1 MNKLLIHKSSEIE
14 VMKPSGEK
22 LWIRPQLKLHNERTR
37 VERFRIVSSE
47 LMTPTRKIKLTEN
60 FSLCQSFQL
69 LLILTAVQVIGA
81 IASFTDIS
89 ELWAVYSVTQ
99 GLQVGFCCDINWLTS
114 NHFNPSQGLLIAMLV
129 SCNCR
134 ILRLYAQPRGTK
146 KRKENYTSLRD
157 GEGGRFGILSVT
169 NPNYENFSPAQ
180 SPLIENEQNL
190 VKMSYR
196 EDDFIERNENTLQQP
211 TNDKIFG
218 DLSSAVNIKEIVSGP
233 TPTTV

>member
-1 MNKLLIHKSSEIE
+1 
-14 VMKPSGEK
+14 
-22 LWIRPQLKLHNERTR
+22 
-37 VERFRIVSSE
+37 
-47 LMTPTRKIKLTEN
+47 
-60 FSLCQSFQL
+60 
-69 LLILTAVQVIGA
+69 
-81 IASFTDIS
+81 
-89 ELWAVYSVTQ
+89 
-99 GLQVGFCCDINWLTS
+99 
-114 NHFNPSQGLLIAMLV
+114 MLV